1 MILFPVRQKEC
12 QFPRSGSKTL
22 FSGRFTYLCDMSR
35 ILAIDYGT
43 KRTGLAVTD
52 PLRIIASALDTVPTP
67 EILGYLAKY
76 CASEPVECF
85 IVGFPR
91 HEDGNPAQVV
101 PEIEKFVEKLKKQFP
116 DKPVIYEDERY
127 TSREASRII
136 LQSVNKKSKRRE
148 KGLVDRIAAAL
159 ILEQYMQAH
168 HWG

>member
-1 MILFPVRQKEC
+1 
-12 QFPRSGSKTL
+12 
-22 FSGRFTYLCDMSR
+22 
-35 ILAIDYGT
+35 
-43 KRTGLAVTD
+43 
-52 PLRIIASALDTVPTP
+52 
-67 EILGYLAKY
+67 
-76 CASEPVECF
+76 
-85 IVGFPR
+85 VGFPR

-116 DKPVIYEDERY
+116 DKPVVFEDERY

-136 LQSVNKKSKRRE
+136 LQSVSKKSKRRE

>member
-1 MILFPVRQKEC
+1 M
-12 QFPRSGSKTL
+12 RSGSKNH
-22 FSGRFTYLCDMSR
+22 FSGRFLYICGVSR

-67 EILGYLAKY
+67 ELLSYLAKY

-85 IVGFPR
+85 VVGFPR

-116 DKPVIYEDERY
+116 EKPVIYEDERY

-136 LQSVNKKSKRRE
+136 IQSVSKKSKRRE

>member
-1 MILFPVRQKEC
+1 
-12 QFPRSGSKTL
+12 
-22 FSGRFTYLCDMSR
+22 MSR

-52 PLRIIASALDTVPTP
+52 PLRIIASALDTVPTA
-67 EILGYLAKY
+67 ELLAYLVKY
-76 CASEPVECF
+76 CAEEPVERF
-85 IVGFPR
+85 VVGFPR

-101 PEIEKFVEKLKKQFP
+101 PEIEKFVEKLQKQFP
-116 DKPVIYEDERY
+116 DKPVTFEDERY
-127 TSREASRII
+127 TSREASKII
-136 LQSVNKKSKRRE
+136 LQSVNKKSRRRE